1 MKKLITL
8 LLVLTG
14 AVCTASAWGDMYLI
28 CKENDNWNVDAYGS
42 AFQFVKVDD
51 THYRATVPGSYINN
65 GNWNFRFREKNGS
78 WWNIGPIGS
87 QESDNT
93 EVNETAV
100 STNYQNSNQA
110 SFYVKQ
116 DAAASFVQILIEWAD
131 PYWKVTS
138 NVISDTYNVYYANP
152 DGWETVRAYA
162 YYDVDNCAT
171 QYPLGEW
178 NSTEALSLDALNNL
192 YSVSVPAIAG
202 GKIIFMNGERS
213 NQHPNGA
220 GFDIAE
226 DGIYGSEGKVDA
238 YTVTIGDASYA
249 TFSSIYPL
257 DFTGITTVKA
267 YRAESAATGKVNMTQ
282 VTGKVPALTGLFLA
296 GATTEIPT
304 TICTTSIGDNL
315 LKPTTGGDIY
325 NAEKTQYVFAKQDED
340 YGFYKVG
347 GSLSP
352 DAGKAY
358 LETTSEVS
366 GARLVLAFDEDITAV
381 EGVKAVSA
389 QENVYYNLAG
399 QRVAQPVK
407 GLYIVNGKK
416 VIMK

>member
-1 MKKLITL
+1 MGINGKDLKYYAYKKEGDNEWIDTNQGNASVTADGYYNLTVNFSDYKWVAPTL
-8 LLVLTG
+8 V
-14 AVCTASAWGDMYLI
+14 
-28 CKENDNWNVDAYGS
+28 NVP
-42 AFQFVKVDD
+42 
-51 THYRATVPGSYINN
+51 AT
-65 GNWNFRFREKNGS
+65 
-78 WWNIGPIGS
+78 
-87 QESDNT
+87 
-93 EVNETAV
+93 
-100 STNYQNSNQA
+100 
-110 SFYVKQ
+110 
-116 DAAASFVQILIEWAD
+116 
-131 PYWKVTS
+131 
-138 NVISDTYNVYYANP
+138 ISD
-152 DGWETVRAYA
+152 
-162 YYDVDNCAT
+162 
-171 QYPLGEW
+171 
-178 NSTEALSLDALNNL
+178 
-192 YSVSVPAIAG
+192 AG
-202 GKIIFMNGERS
+202 
-213 NQHPNGA
+213 
-220 GFDIAE
+220 
-226 DGIYGSEGKVDA
+226 
-238 YTVTIGDASYA
+238 YA

-282 VTGKVPALTGLFLA
+282 VTGKVPAQTGLFLA

-325 NAEKTQYVFAKQDED
+325 NAEKTQYVFAKQGED

-347 GSLSP
+347 DSLSP

-389 QENVYYNLAG
+389 LENVYYNLAG
-399 QRVAQPVK
+399 QRVAQPAK